1 MSTLSQPAVRVQ
13 NLYKAFG
20 DKKVLEGI
28 DLELDCGALL
38 VILGRSGSGKSV
50 LLKHL
55 NGLIQPD
62 KGQVEVLGEVVSG
75 KREED
80 LISLRRQ
87 VAYIFQQGALF
98 DSLTVGENVAFP
110 LLEHSCMLPPEVRQR
125 VRELLRRVGL
135 EGTEDLMPSA
145 LSGGMRK
152 RVALARAL
160 ALAPKVILY
169 DEPTAGLDPLTGEA
183 ITELIKEVA
192 EETCA
197 TSIVVTHDLLVAK
210 SLGGSL
216 AFLADGKFQFYGSF
230 AEAQEVEGE
239 FARFLRAGGIHARA

>member
-1 MSTLSQPAVRVQ
+1 MSTVSQPAVRVQ
-13 NLYKAFG
+13 KLHKSFG
-20 DKKVLEGI
+20 DKQVLKGI
-28 DLELDCGALL
+28 DLELDCGAML

-55 NGLIQPD
+55 NGLIHAD
-62 KGQVEVLGEVVSG
+62 RGQVEVLGEVVSG

-80 LISLRRQ
+80 LTSLRRQ

-110 LLEHSCMLPPEVRQR
+110 LLEHSRMPLGEVRQR
-125 VRELLRRVGL
+125 VSELLRRVGL

-152 RVALARAL
+152 RVALARGL

-216 AFLADGKFQFYGSF
+216 AFLADGKLQFFRTF

-239 FARFLRAGGIHARA
+239 FARFLRAGGVHARA